1 MADEDEDDPGSAR
14 APLQTYRAK
23 RSAERT
29 PAPFG
34 GTPDAV
40 EARDPGPASPDA
52 PPWKRPHLF
61 VVQKHDAR
69 RLHWDFRLE
78 WGGVLLSWAVPKGP
92 SPDPAEKRLAVEVE
106 DHPVEYA
113 DFEGIIPKDNY
124 GAGPVIVWDRGT
136 WLPLEDPDL
145 GLQKGKLL
153 FELGGYKMRGEW
165 TLVRTKSQ
173 GREKSKEWL
182 LIKHADAWACPE
194 GTRPFGAES
203 VLSGL
208 TLEELLAGPQ
218 RAAELRAE
226 LERLKAPRQHVRA
239 ADVKLML
246 AENGERPF
254 SSPDWLFEFKWDGF
268 RLLGLRENG
277 KGRLVYRRGSDAT
290 AIYPEIARALAALP
304 FTDLILDG
312 EVVVLGEQERASFQR
327 LQKRALL
334 QRPRDVARAQLELP
348 ARMYV
353 FDLLACEG
361 FDLRPLPLRARKEL
375 LRRLLP
381 KAGSLRFSDHVEG
394 AGEAV
399 YAFVEQKVLEGMLAK
414 RADSPYRGGRSS
426 DWLRF
431 KRQHTDDFVVVGYT
445 PPEGTRVGFGALHLG
460 VYVGD
465 TLRYVGRVGSGF
477 TDEQLAALR
486 ARLDTFARADPA
498 ASGELVPTGPEHT
511 WVEPRLVV
519 EVRYHELTFEPLL
532 RQPVFLRLRDDKTPQ
547 ECEMTPDQFTPDDP
561 GLVLQDAAAHEP
573 PQPDEAPHDPAGL
586 ERKVAF
592 SNLDKVFWPAEGYT
606 KGDLV
611 DYYRT
616 VASVLLPYLRDRP
629 VVLTRY
635 PDGITGKNFF
645 QKDAPGFVPG
655 WVRTERMW
663 SEHAQREIDYFVC
676 DEPEMLLYIVNL
688 GTIPLHVWS
697 SRVKTLALPDWCILD
712 FDPKGAPFEHVVRLA
727 LQAKRLC
734 DEIDLPCF
742 IKTSGASGLHVL
754 VPLGGQCTYE
764 QSRAFAE
771 LLARVL
777 CEAEPEIATVTRAR
791 GARAGKVYVDYLQ
804 NGHGRLLAGMY
815 SVRPLPGA
823 TVSTP
828 LDWSEVGPGLDP
840 RAFTIRSMPE
850 RLRARG
856 DDPLLPVLTLRPDL
870 GAALS
875 RLGSRLRA

>member
-1 MADEDEDDPGSAR
+1 MASDDDDEPPQAA

-23 RSAERT
+23 RSADRT
-29 PAPFG
+29 PEPFG
-34 GTPDAV
+34 GAPETLETSA
-40 EARDPGPASPDA
+40 APADA
-52 PPWKRPHLF
+52 PAWKRARLF

-113 DFEGIIPKDNY
+113 DFEGVIPKDNY
-124 GAGPVIVWDRGT
+124 GAGPVIVWDRGA
-136 WLPLEDPDL
+136 WLPLEDPDA
-145 GLQKGKLL
+145 GLIKGKLL
-153 FELGGYKMRGEW
+153 FELKGSKLRGEW
-165 TLVRTKSQ
+165 TLVRTKSK

-182 LIKHADAWACPE
+182 LIKHADAWSGPE
-194 GTRPFGAES
+194 SSHGFGAES

-208 TLEELLAGPQ
+208 TIEELLAGPR
-218 RAAELRAE
+218 RASELCAE
-226 LERLKAPRQHVRA
+226 LERLGAPRQVVRA

-254 SSPDWLFEFKWDGF
+254 SAPDWLFEFKWDGF
-268 RLLGLRENG
+268 RLLGVRENG
-277 KGRLVYRRGSDAT
+277 KARLVYRRGSDAT
-290 AIYPEIARALAALP
+290 ALYPEIARALEALP
-304 FTDLILDG
+304 VADLILDG
-312 EVVVLGEQERASFQR
+312 EVVVLGDQERASFQR

-334 QRPRDVARAQLELP
+334 QRPRDVARAQLEYP
-348 ARMYV
+348 ARLYV
-353 FDLLACEG
+353 FDLLAFEG
-361 FDLRPLPLRARKEL
+361 FDLRPLPLRARKAI

-381 KAGSLRFSDHVEG
+381 QAGALRFSDHVEG

-399 YAFVEQKVLEGMLAK
+399 YAFVEQRVLEGMVAK
-414 RADSPYRGGRSS
+414 RADSPYRAGRSS

-431 KRQHTDDFVVVGYT
+431 KRFHTDDFVVVGYT

-460 VYVGD
+460 VYVSD
-465 TLRYVGRVGSGF
+465 VLRYVGRVGSGF
-477 TDEQLAALR
+477 SDEQLATLR
-486 ARLDTFARADPA
+486 ARLDELRRDEPA
-498 ASGELVPTGPEHT
+498 ACGALVPSGPEHV
-511 WVEPRLVV
+511 WVEARLVV

-532 RQPVFLRLRDDKTPQ
+532 RQPVFLRLRDDKSPQ
-547 ECEMTPDQFTPDDP
+547 ECELTPDQFAPDDP
-561 GLVLQDAAAHEP
+561 GPVLQDPAAREPPPLDEAAHEP
-573 PQPDEAPHDPAGL
+573 
-586 ERKVAF
+586 ERKVPF
-592 SNLDKVFWPAEGYT
+592 SNLDKLFWPQEGYT
-606 KGDLV
+606 KGDLI
-611 DYYRT
+611 DYYRA
-616 VASVLLPYLRDRP
+616 VAPVLLPYLRDRP

-676 DEPEMLLYIVNL
+676 DETEMLLYIVNL

-727 LQAKRLC
+727 LAAKALC
-734 DEIDLPCF
+734 DELGLPCF
-742 IKTSGASGLHVL
+742 VKTSGASGLHVL
-754 VPLGGQCTYE
+754 VPLGRQCTYE
-764 QSRAFAE
+764 QSRSFGE

-777 CEAEPEIATVTRAR
+777 CEGDPEIATVTRAV
-791 GARAGKVYVDYLQ
+791 GARGGKVYVDYLQ

-823 TVSTP
+823 PVSTP
-828 LDWSEVGPGLDP
+828 LDWSEVGPALDP
-840 RAFTIRSMPE
+840 RAFTIRSLPE

-856 DDPLLPVLTLRPDL
+856 GDPLLPVLSLEPDL
-870 GAALS
+870 GAALT
-875 RLGSRLRA
+875 RLGERLRG